1 MYAKEVKFR
10 KVRYR
15 YANKR
20 QETKACEYQINKVCE
35 RQISKVGNV
44 STSVKVSEL
53 QVRQMGTRQL
63 RLVS

>member
-1 MYAKEVKFR
+1 MYTKEIQFIKE
-10 KVRYR
+10 RYR

-20 QETKACEYQINKVCE
+20 QETQACEYQINKACE

-63 RLVS
+63 SLVS